1 MRHEGIRTNTI
12 FTVNLIIV
20 FTFVLFVI
28 NGQPLENKLSIRP
41 LYCTVLLNFIS
52 NTCTR
57 CIQLN
62 WIELG
67 LLSHRH
73 ISGHLGTHRIEDFVS
88 RSHLQWKKYETLKQN
103 LHTCWKIELQMFHLF
118 NPFPVASYD
127 ILGSSSGIIL

>member
-1 MRHEGIRTNTI
+1 MQIRNPPKSKTTKWKSRI
-12 FTVNLIIV
+12 TKWKSRTTKWKSKTTKWKSKTTKWKCRTTKWKSRITKWL
-20 FTFVLFVI
+20 
-28 NGQPLENKLSIRP
+28 
-41 LYCTVLLNFIS
+41 
-52 NTCTR
+52 
-57 CIQLN
+57 
-62 WIELG
+62 IELG